1 MNINNLQNIINSLIP
16 GLPTWLVFITSA
28 ILISFIVINSVVI
41 TGALTVWLERRL
53 LARIQSRL
61 GPNRWGPF
69 GLFTPVADLIK
80 MIGKEDT
87 VPATADKKIFNLAPI
102 VLLVPVLLV
111 FAVIPMS
118 NNSFLGQLNI
128 GILFIVGVTG
138 FNTLA
143 VFMAAW
149 SSRNKYALFGAM
161 RGVAMLLSYEV
172 PMALSIISIVLT
184 TNFLLNIDGSNLSA
198 LSLVGIVQAQ
208 KIPFFILQPLGALIF
223 VTAASAEM
231 SRAPFD
237 MIESESELGAG
248 YHTEY
253 SGIKFAIFQLT
264 EFLAPV
270 ATAAIISV
278 MFAGGIKGLS
288 FIPGSVILV
297 VKIFVIVLIFIWI
310 RATWPRLRVDQI
322 MNFAWKFLLP
332 LSVINIFS
340 QAIILQIFYSSDS
353 IITINELWTIAFINW
368 ILAGISIF
376 LLAKLFGHKGRDKNI
391 PIPSK
396 LANMEFTSE

>member
-1 MNINNLQNIINSLIP
+1 MNFNNIQNLINTLIP
-16 GLPTWLVFITSA
+16 SLPSWIVFMSA
-28 ILISFIVINSVVI
+28 AIFISFFVINAVVM

-69 GLFTPVADLIK
+69 GLFTPIADIIK
-80 MIGKEDT
+80 MIGKEDI
-87 VPATADKKIFNLAPI
+87 VPSTADKKIFNLAPR

-111 FAVIPMS
+111 FAGIPMS
-118 NNSFLGQLNI
+118 SNSFLGQLNI

-172 PMALSIISIVLT
+172 PMALSIVSVVLT
-184 TNFLLNIDGSNLSA
+184 TNFILNIEGSSLSA
-198 LSLVGIVQAQ
+198 LSLVGIVEAQ
-208 KIPFFILQPLGALIF
+208 RIPFFILQPLGCLIF

-278 MFAGGIKGLS
+278 MFAGGIRGLS
-288 FIPGSVILV
+288 IIPGSISLIA
-297 VKIFVIVLIFIWI
+297 KIFIIVLIFIWI

-332 LSVINIFS
+332 LSLINIFS
-340 QAIILQIFYSSDS
+340 QAVLLQIFSSSSS
-353 IITINELWTIAFINW
+353 ISNTELWTIAGINW
-368 ILAGISIF
+368 IIAAVSIF
-376 LLAKLFGHKGRDKNI
+376 ILAKVFGHKGRAKNI
-391 PIPSK
+391 PIPSP
-396 LANMEFTSE
+396 LANMEFKSE

>member
-1 MNINNLQNIINSLIP
+1 MNINNFQNIINSLIP

-28 ILISFIVINSVVI
+28 ILISFIVINAVVI

>member
-1 MNINNLQNIINSLIP
+1 MNFNNIQNLINTLIP
-16 GLPTWLVFITSA
+16 SLPSWIVFMSA
-28 ILISFIVINSVVI
+28 AIFISFFVINAVVM

-69 GLFTPVADLIK
+69 GLFTPIADIIK
-80 MIGKEDT
+80 MIGKEDI
-87 VPATADKKIFNLAPI
+87 VPSTADKKIFNLAPI

-118 NNSFLGQLNI
+118 SNSFLGQLNI

-172 PMALSIISIVLT
+172 PMALSIVSVVLT
-184 TNFLLNIDGSNLSA
+184 TNFILNIEGSSLSA
-198 LSLVGIVQAQ
+198 LSLVGIVEAQ
-208 KIPFFILQPLGALIF
+208 RIPFFILQPLGCLIF

-253 SGIKFAIFQLT
+253 SGI
-264 EFLAPV
+264 
-270 ATAAIISV
+270 
-278 MFAGGIKGLS
+278 
-288 FIPGSVILV
+288 
-297 VKIFVIVLIFIWI
+297 
-310 RATWPRLRVDQI
+310 
-322 MNFAWKFLLP
+322 
-332 LSVINIFS
+332 
-340 QAIILQIFYSSDS
+340 
-353 IITINELWTIAFINW
+353 
-368 ILAGISIF
+368 
-376 LLAKLFGHKGRDKNI
+376 
-391 PIPSK
+391 
-396 LANMEFTSE
+396 

>member
-1 MNINNLQNIINSLIP
+1 MNFNNIQNIIQTLIP
-16 GLPTWLVFITSA
+16 GLPEWIVFLTSA
-28 ILISFIVINSVVI
+28 FFLSFVVINAVVI
-41 TGALTVWLERRL
+41 TGALSIWLERRL

-69 GLFTPVADLIK
+69 GLFTPFADLIK
-80 MIGKEDT
+80 MIGKEDII
-87 VPATADKKIFNLAPI
+87 PATADKKIFNLAPI

-111 FAVIPMS
+111 FSVIPMS
-118 NNSFLGQLNI
+118 SDSFLGKLNI

-172 PMALSIISIVLT
+172 PMALSIISVVLT
-184 TNFLLNIDGSNLSA
+184 TDFFLNLQSSSLSA
-198 LSLVGIVQAQ
+198 LSLVGIVEAQ
-208 KIPFFILQPLGALIF
+208 RIPFFILQPLSCLIF
-223 VTAASAEM
+223 VIAASAEM

-237 MIESESELGAG
+237 MIEAESELGAG

-264 EFLAPV
+264 EFLAPI

-278 MFAGGIKGLS
+278 MFAGGIRGLP
-288 FIPGSVILV
+288 FIPGSITLIG
-297 VKIFVIVLIFIWI
+297 KMFIIVLIFIWI

-332 LSVINIFS
+332 LSLINIFS
-340 QAIILQIFYSSDS
+340 QAILLQIFYSSS
-353 IITINELWTIAFINW
+353 SFISNSELWIMAAINW
-368 ILAGISIF
+368 FIAGISILF
-376 LLAKLFGHKGRDKNI
+376 LAKLFGHKGRDKHI

-396 LANMEFTSE
+396 LANMEFRSE